1 MSNTFSFTFSL
12 PNGVS
17 LKQVIP
23 STMEEAT
30 QSVSTTRTLNDVK
43 LYGFKVE
50 AEIKLNGL

>member
-1 MSNTFSFTFSL
+1 
-12 PNGVS
+12 
-17 LKQVIP
+17 
-23 STMEEAT
+23 MEEAT